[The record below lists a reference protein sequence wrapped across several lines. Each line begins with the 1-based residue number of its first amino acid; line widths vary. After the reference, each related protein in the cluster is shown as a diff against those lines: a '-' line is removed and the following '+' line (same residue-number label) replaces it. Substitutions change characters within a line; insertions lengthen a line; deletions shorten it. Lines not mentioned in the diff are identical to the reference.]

1 MLPVRLFLYS
11 KTVMV
16 IYSRLTWIGHHLSD
30 YQGGIMPVPLK
41 LVVKTEV
48 EPEIKLKLQKRAQAN
63 KRSMRKELELI
74 IENAVSKDWK
84 G

>member
-1 MLPVRLFLYS
+1 
-11 KTVMV
+11 
-16 IYSRLTWIGHHLSD
+16 
-30 YQGGIMPVPLK
+30 MPRPLK

-48 EPEIKLKLQKRAQAN
+48 EPEIKLKLQKRAQNN

-74 IENAVSKDWK
+74 IENAMNKDND

>member
-1 MLPVRLFLYS
+1 MPIPV
-11 KTVMV
+11 
-16 IYSRLTWIGHHLSD
+16 
-30 YQGGIMPVPLK
+30 K
-41 LVVKTEV
+41 LIVKTEV

-74 IENAVSKDWK
+74 IENAVNLNWK

>member
-1 MLPVRLFLYS
+1 MPTPV
-11 KTVMV
+11 
-16 IYSRLTWIGHHLSD
+16 
-30 YQGGIMPVPLK
+30 K
-41 LVVKTEV
+41 LIVKTEV

-74 IENAVSKDWK
+74 IENAVNSNWK